1 MVKMIDL
8 FRTTLYTNENVELA
22 KSLLEP
28 CKTVLKET
36 SFHEDY
42 LYGKTTFFD
51 DDLLK
56 KHNDKFINFYK
67 YVSQQALI
75 YIKQLKLDLKPETK
89 LKFNTVWISEMYKH
103 GSHGLHT
110 HHGSFL
116 SGNFYIHCPP
126 KSSPLLLYTYDYTFD
141 PFCEVPKKEE
151 NPTNNYMVSYKV
163 EEGHLLLWKANVPHS
178 VPQNHSDSRITI
190 SFNLNLI

>member
-1 MVKMIDL
+1 MIDL

-89 LKFNTVWISEMYKH
+89 LKFTSVWISEMYKH
-103 GSHGLHT
+103 GSHGSHT

-116 SGNFYIHCPP
+116 SGN
-126 KSSPLLLYTYDYTFD
+126 YDYNFD
-141 PFCEVPKKEE
+141 PFCEVSKKEE
-151 NPTNNYMVSYKV
+151 NPTNNYMVPYKV